1 MSKPTKSSR
10 ISSAVIVRPSPIH
23 GLGLFAARPIAAGE
37 EIGVYAGQRYEADC
51 QAEWDHSLTYLFR
64 LSDGT
69 MIDGREGGNATRH
82 INHSC
87 EPNCSAYEVKGPRGM
102 PVIVIEA
109 ERGIASG
116 EELYLDY
123 ALDVAEDDISS
134 YACACGA
141 SRCRGTMVAI

>member
-1 MSKPTKSSR
+1 MSKPKTSQ
-10 ISSAVIVRPSPIH
+10 ISSAVIVRRSRIH
-23 GLGLFAARPIAAGE
+23 GLGLFAAQPIAAGE
-37 EIGVYAGQRYEADC
+37 EIGVYAGQRYDADC
-51 QAEWDHSLTYLFR
+51 QAEWEHALTYLFR

-69 MIDGREGGNATRH
+69 LIDGREGGNATRH

-87 EPNCSAYEVKGPRGM
+87 EPNCSAYEVEAPGGV

-109 ERGIASG
+109 ERSIARG

-123 ALDVAEDDISS
+123 ALDVAEDDSSS